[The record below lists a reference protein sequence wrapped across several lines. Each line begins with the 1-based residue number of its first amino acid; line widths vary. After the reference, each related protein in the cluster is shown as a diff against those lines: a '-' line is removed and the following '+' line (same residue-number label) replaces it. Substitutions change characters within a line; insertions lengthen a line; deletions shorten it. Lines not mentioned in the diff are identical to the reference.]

1 MRVNSP
7 AEQKMQYTIIKMV
20 DFYISAFKSVSTEF
34 SVRAYG
40 FRRYNSTGWLAA
52 SCYFFNFF
60 PLFRDL

>member
-7 AEQKMQYTIIKMV
+7 DEQIMQSAIFKMV

-40 FRRYNSTGWLAA
+40 FRRNNSARWFAA
-52 SCYFFNFF
+52 SGYFFNFF